1 MKELIKKAVY
11 CYYYLVRYFNNDMSQ
26 NLLKFG
32 ALNKLI
38 EMTAFFSEKKYAQM
52 ILEIIEYT
60 LHDIAENIV

>member
-1 MKELIKKAVY
+1 
-11 CYYYLVRYFNNDMSQ
+11 MSQ